1 MTVHR
6 STTGSCSPAR
16 LKAAALRSKHE
27 AFVLFFGF
35 CFFFFIAVTKRG
47 FYSWDPVQSGDP
59 TAADVTGFVSLRG
72 ANGAHFVRFLWG
84 LFRRGLRSCQKSIS
98 SRKTAFG
105 VTFVSFRNGLSV
117 GRQLIWK
124 EAPGRVARRQIAT
137 SGLTES
143 ISALSPPLRC
153 HLCLPLRP
161 NLFFVCFCTTHKQL
175 PCSAARSDRRANRTD
190 RMLRQICRH
199 QIFFFFF
206 CISVFNFLSKKR
218 RAVTNN

>member
-6 STTGSCSPAR
+6 STTASCFPAL

-27 AFVLFFGF
+27 RGAFGFFFGF
-35 CFFFFIAVTKRG
+35 CFFIAVTKRG
-47 FYSWDPVQSGDP
+47 FYSRDPVQSGDP
-59 TAADVTGFVSLRG
+59 TAADVTGLYRCAAQTVFTLSDSYG
-72 ANGAHFVRFLWG
+72 GP
-84 LFRRGLRSCQKSIS
+84 FRRGLRSCQKSIS

-124 EAPGRVARRQIAT
+124 EAPGRVVRRQIAT
-137 SGLTES
+137 SGLTEP

-153 HLCLPLRP
+153 HLCLPL
-161 NLFFVCFCTTHKQL
+161 L
-175 PCSAARSDRRANRTD
+175 
-190 RMLRQICRH
+190 
-199 QIFFFFF
+199 FFFFF
-206 CISVFNFLSKKR
+206 FVRHKNCSRAALHTPTGGQTELIGCSNKYARTRFFFFFHSHLQLFVQTAEKR